1 MYIVVVR
8 WDNERWIYHGVYD
21 TKHDANR
28 AANELINSE
37 NGVDARCIYH
47 QDYLDLEILNG

>member
-8 WDNERWIYHGVYD
+8 WDNNKWVYHGVYD

-28 AANELINSE
+28 AANKLINSE

-47 QDYLDLEILNG
+47 QDYLDLEILNA

>member
-8 WDNERWIYHGVYD
+8 WDNDRWIYHGVYD

-28 AANELINSE
+28 AANKLINSE

-47 QDYLDLEILNG
+47 QDYLDLEILNV